1 MAKRRGNNEGTT
13 YRLEDGSWRSQ
24 ITLEG
29 RRLSKSAKTRREC
42 EEWRK
47 KKIRQIDKGLT
58 YISTKMTLSEY
69 MTSWLSSVKAS
80 YRQTTWTHYNHVS
93 LRYILPKI
101 GKIKISDLR
110 TNHIQNLYDSLLHQ
124 GVGVYTILKIHAVLH
139 RALSQASRTG
149 MIGQNPATN
158 TIRPK
163 PPVKEKEILDESQ
176 VNQILVGS
184 KGTRLGP
191 IIHLALVTGLRQ
203 MELLGLKW
211 SDLDTMEKTLRVE
224 RQLERPNSQG
234 SMFAPPKSKAGIRTL
249 SIGSTTNQV
258 LLEHYEGQESERSV
272 AGERWQDHELIF
284 TTSKGTPINPRNL
297 LRDFKRLLAELDL
310 PEITF
315 HELRHTCASI
325 LLKRGI
331 PLIDV
336 SRLLGHSRPSIT
348 LNIYGHLIPSLQ
360 AETAEKI
367 DVILAPVELH
377 QIAPKLHRKQITN
390 RA

>member
-1 MAKRRGNNEGTT
+1 
-13 YRLEDGSWRSQ
+13 
-24 ITLEG
+24 
-29 RRLSKSAKTRREC
+29 
-42 EEWRK
+42 
-47 KKIRQIDKGLT
+47 
-58 YISTKMTLSEY
+58 
-69 MTSWLSSVKAS
+69 
-80 YRQTTWTHYNHVS
+80 
-93 LRYILPKI
+93 
-101 GKIKISDLR
+101 
-110 TNHIQNLYDSLLHQ
+110 
-124 GVGVYTILKIHAVLH
+124 
-139 RALSQASRTG
+139 
-149 MIGQNPATN
+149 
-158 TIRPK
+158 
-163 PPVKEKEILDESQ
+163 
-176 VNQILVGS
+176 
-184 KGTRLGP
+184 
-191 IIHLALVTGLRQ
+191 